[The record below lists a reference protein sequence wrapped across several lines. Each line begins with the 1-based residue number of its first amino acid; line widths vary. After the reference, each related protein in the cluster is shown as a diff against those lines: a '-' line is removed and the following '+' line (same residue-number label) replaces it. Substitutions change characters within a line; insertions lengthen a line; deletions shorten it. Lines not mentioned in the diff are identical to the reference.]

1 VLNNTQNFSAK
12 GVILTVHR
20 SVSSI
25 HVNITCYAKVSVV
38 DVFVQIRA
46 EETLKHNFGEETG
59 KNRVRALSRVKKR
72 LEIQPLISP
81 VC

>member
-1 VLNNTQNFSAK
+1 
-12 GVILTVHR
+12 
-20 SVSSI
+20 
-25 HVNITCYAKVSVV
+25 VV

-59 KNRVRALSRVKKR
+59 KTRARGLSRVKKR